1 MPVLSTTAYDQTET
15 ALNLTR
21 ALINDAAGS
30 VFNDPTLMPL
40 LNSAYRALQR
50 ELAEAGVSVLV
61 SQVDLDLPLTDGL
74 TTTELTDTS
83 TPQLP
88 TDLMVPHRLWEQQ
101 SGSSDL
107 FVPMEKIVS
116 GLPNLQPGSFLRM
129 WEWREDTIQLLGAT
143 SEVTVRLRYEK
154 VLPQLVLGTDPIL
167 IRASNDALA
176 YATAAVAARARGARA
191 LAADMQSTAME
202 AAEKAGE
209 LTPAAI
215 RDAVKGQE
223 FDAPNG
229 HVKIEPENLH
239 TYLTPRIAQ
248 WLPDGQGKII
258 DAYKAPVKPLP
269 YVAYG
274 ETESSLYCTGKG
286 LDTAKL
292 KI

>member
-30 VFNDPTLMPL
+30 VFNDGTLMPL

-61 SQVDLDLPLTDGL
+61 SQVDLDLPLTSGL
-74 TTTELTDTS
+74 TATELTDTS

-88 TDLMVPHRLWEQQ
+88 TDLMVPHQLWEHQ

-154 VLPQLVLGTDPIL
+154 VLP
-167 IRASNDALA
+167 
-176 YATAAVAARARGARA
+176 
-191 LAADMQSTAME
+191 
-202 AAEKAGE
+202 
-209 LTPAAI
+209 
-215 RDAVKGQE
+215 
-223 FDAPNG
+223 
-229 HVKIEPENLH
+229 
-239 TYLTPRIAQ
+239 
-248 WLPDGQGKII
+248 
-258 DAYKAPVKPLP
+258 
-269 YVAYG
+269 
-274 ETESSLYCTGKG
+274 
-286 LDTAKL
+286 
-292 KI
+292 

>member
-30 VFNDPTLMPL
+30 VFNDGTLMPL

-61 SQVDLDLPLTDGL
+61 SQVDLDLPLTSGL
-74 TTTELTDTS
+74 TATELTDTS

-88 TDLMVPHRLWEQQ
+88 TDLMVPHQLWEHQ

-176 YATAAVAARARGARA
+176 YATAAVAARARGARS
-191 LAADMQSTAME
+191 LAADMQTTAME
-202 AAEKAGE
+202 ATEKLIE
-209 LTPAAI
+209 RYI
-215 RDAVKGQE
+215 R
-223 FDAPNG
+223 
-229 HVKIEPENLH
+229 PEQFKARRRKPYSFH
-239 TYLTPRIAQ
+239 RRVIYL
-248 WLPDGQGKII
+248 
-258 DAYKAPVKPLP
+258 
-269 YVAYG
+269 
-274 ETESSLYCTGKG
+274 
-286 LDTAKL
+286 
-292 KI
+292 

>member
-30 VFNDPTLMPL
+30 VFNDATLMPL

-61 SQVDLDLPLTDGL
+61 SQVDIDLPLTSGL
-74 TTTELTDTS
+74 TTTEISDTS

-88 TDLMVPHRLWEQQ
+88 TDLLVPHQLWEQQ

-191 LAADMQSTAME
+191 LAADMQSTAIG
-202 AAEKAGE
+202 ATEKLIE
-209 LTPAAI
+209 RYI
-215 RDAVKGQE
+215 R
-223 FDAPNG
+223 
-229 HVKIEPENLH
+229 PEQFKARRRKPYSFH
-239 TYLTPRIAQ
+239 RRVIYL
-248 WLPDGQGKII
+248 
-258 DAYKAPVKPLP
+258 
-269 YVAYG
+269 
-274 ETESSLYCTGKG
+274 
-286 LDTAKL
+286 
-292 KI
+292 

>member
-21 ALINDAAGS
+21 ALINDSAGA
-30 VFNDPTLMPL
+30 VFNDGTLMPL
-40 LNSAYRALQR
+40 LNSTYRALQR

-61 SQVDLDLPLTDGL
+61 SQIDLDLPLTSGL

-88 TDLMVPHRLWEQQ
+88 TDLMVPHQLWEQQ
-101 SGSSDL
+101 AGSGEL

-154 VLPQLVLGTDPIL
+154 VLPQLVVGTDPIL

-191 LAADMQSTAME
+191 LAADMQTTAME
-202 AAEKAGE
+202 ATEKLIE
-209 LTPAAI
+209 RYI
-215 RDAVKGQE
+215 R
-223 FDAPNG
+223 
-229 HVKIEPENLH
+229 PEQFKARRRKPYSFH
-239 TYLTPRIAQ
+239 RRVIYL
-248 WLPDGQGKII
+248 
-258 DAYKAPVKPLP
+258 
-269 YVAYG
+269 
-274 ETESSLYCTGKG
+274 
-286 LDTAKL
+286 
-292 KI
+292 